1 MVRYVQLMAHLF
13 REARDLA
20 DDVRRLFED
29 IERQTAGR
37 SLSGGECVPAV
48 DVLESPTA
56 IEIVVD
62 LPGVQADSVRV
73 LIKGGLVLIAGEKE
87 PTACASPDA
96 SFHLVERGFG
106 RFARVV
112 RLTGAFDAAR
122 AEASLEVG
130 ELRLVVPKIDERRG
144 RELSVP
150 IRQVD
155 RET

>member
-1 MVRYVQLMAHLF
+1 MAHLF

-20 DDVRRLFED
+20 DDVRRVFEEL
-29 IERQTAGR
+29 ERQAPGR
-37 SLSGGECVPAV
+37 SPSGECVPAV
-48 DVLESPTA
+48 DVLENPA
-56 IEIVVD
+56 AVEIVVD

-73 LIKGGLVLIAGEKE
+73 VIKGCLVLIAGEKE

-122 AEASLEVG
+122 
-130 ELRLVVPKIDERRG
+130 P
-144 RELSVP
+144 
-150 IRQVD
+150 
-155 RET
+155 